1 MKKLY
6 IIALLGAA
14 FGLTACEEKLDI
26 PQKASLTTETFYQTD
41 ADAQQAL
48 AAAYEGLQ
56 VNTVGRVQDGPGIYT
71 PARVLSCEPGDDVN
85 YGSEFYGDHEW
96 GGSINEFRF
105 LHTPE
110 AIYHHYRGLY
120 LSIYPDNLVIEYFG
134 NKEDA
139 SEFQKQAVAEARVLR
154 AYNYFLLACYW
165 GTPPFVD
172 HLLDADVIPVR
183 SDDPNAPEGA
193 PKSQKEYFQ
202 WVGDQCML
210 AADDL
215 SERASTADKEGAY
228 RVTKGFAWAM
238 AGKAYMFAGDFSKAK
253 ECLKKVIDSGKYEL
267 VPGEQFMDQFH
278 IQGDGS
284 PEKVF
289 EVNYRYNAAAG
300 EWADGSGYGW
310 NVHSTW
316 MEPNSMQIRSDKFK
330 KQCLNKYT
338 GSVTGWGS
346 IGVPEWYGEAF
357 ALNDNGH
364 GNPRGINGEY
374 QSHRFHATF
383 VHISDMIY
391 GTTGID
397 SIDAYT
403 DFTYKDKKTKKTV
416 FVPVEERPTWENI
429 GIKPGRKGHYGQS
442 FWVPIKHVIRYGDAV
457 DPDGG
462 TWSSVHRLNN
472 VIIMRYAEVLLNYA
486 ECCARTGDEAEAK
499 KYVNMI
505 QERAGSKTISDKV
518 TLETVKKEKAW
529 ELWFEGCRYQD
540 LMRWYRLGDTDQ
552 FTKEGIEHL
561 KIQGTRIPNLCDK
574 ISEKPSDIEGVDM
587 NDVVWEHGTE
597 ANSRFFLFH
606 THPAMDAGFEVGWK
620 EKHML
625 FPYPQQVKDMN
636 PNLRQDGWD

>member
-6 IIALLGAA
+6 IIALLGTA
-14 FGLTACEEKLDI
+14 FGLTACEDKLDI
-26 PQKASLTTETFYQTD
+26 PQKASLSTETFYQTD
-41 ADAQQAL
+41 ADAEQAL
-48 AAAYEGLQ
+48 AAAYEGFQ

-71 PARVLSCEPGDDVN
+71 PAKVLSCEPGDDVN
-85 YGSEFYGDHEW
+85 YGSEYFGDHEW

-139 SEFQKQAVAEARVLR
+139 TDFQKQAVAEARVLR

-172 HLLDADVIPVR
+172 HLLDASVVPVR
-183 SDDPNAPEGA
+183 SDDPNSPEGS
-193 PKSQKEYFQ
+193 PKSQQEYFK
-202 WVGDQCML
+202 WVGDQCMM

-215 SERASTADKEGAY
+215 SERASASDKEGAY

-253 ECLKKVIDSGKYEL
+253 ECLKKVIDSNKYEL
-267 VPGEQFMDQFH
+267 VPGSEYMNLFH

-289 EVNYRYNAAAG
+289 EVNFRYNAAAG
-300 EWADGSGYGW
+300 EWSDGSGYGW

-330 KQCLNKYT
+330 KPPLQTYT
-338 GSVTGWGS
+338 GGVQGWGS
-346 IGVPEWYGEAF
+346 IGIPEWYGDAF
-357 ALNDNGH
+357 ALNDNGQIK
-364 GNPRGINGEY
+364 PRGENGEY
-374 QSHRFHATF
+374 QSDRFKATL
-383 VHISDMIY
+383 VHIDDLIY
-391 GTTGID
+391 GETGID
-397 SIDAYT
+397 VID
-403 DFTYKDKKTKKTV
+403 TYYSKLPTMSHAEKVKSDK
-416 FVPVEERPTWENI
+416 I
-429 GIKPGRKGHYGQS
+429 GIKAGRKGHYGQS
-442 FWVPIKHVIRYGDAV
+442 FWIPIKHVIRDGDAV

-462 TWSSVHRLNN
+462 TWSSGHRLNN
-472 VIIMRYAEVLLNYA
+472 IIIMRYAEVLLNYA
-486 ECCARTGDEAEAK
+486 ECCVRTGDEASAK
-499 KYVNMI
+499 TYVNMI

-518 TLETVKKEKAW
+518 DLETVKKEKAF

-540 LMRWYRLGDTDQ
+540 LMRWYRLGDSDQ
-552 FTKEGIEHL
+552 FTKESIERL
-561 KIQGTRIPNLCDK
+561 KIQGTRVPNLCDK
-574 ISEKPSDIEGVDM
+574 LSEKPSSIEGIDL
-587 NDVVWEHGTE
+587 NDVVWENGSE
-597 ANSRFFLFH
+597 ANSRFFIFH
-606 THPAMDAGFEVGWK
+606 THPAMDAGNEVGWK

>member
-6 IIALLGAA
+6 IIALLGTA
-14 FGLTACEEKLDI
+14 FGLTACEDKLDI
-26 PQKASLTTETFYQTD
+26 PQKASLSTETFYQTD
-41 ADAQQAL
+41 ADAEQAL
-48 AAAYEGLQ
+48 AAAYEGFQ

-71 PARVLSCEPGDDVN
+71 PAKVLSCEPGDDVN
-85 YGSEFYGDHEW
+85 YGSEYFGDHEW

-134 NKEDA
+134 NKDDA
-139 SEFQKQAVAEARVLR
+139 TDFQKQAVAEARVLR

-172 HLLDADVIPVR
+172 HLLDASVVPVR
-183 SDDPNAPEGA
+183 SDDPNSPEGS
-193 PKSQKEYFQ
+193 PKSQQEYFK
-202 WVGDQCML
+202 WVGDQCMM

-215 SERASTADKEGAY
+215 SERASASDKEGAY

-253 ECLKKVIDSGKYEL
+253 ECLKKVIDSNKYEL
-267 VPGEQFMDQFH
+267 VPGSEYMNLFH

-289 EVNYRYNAAAG
+289 EVNFRYNAAAG
-300 EWADGSGYGW
+300 EWSDGSGYGW

-330 KQCLNKYT
+330 KPPLQTYT
-338 GSVTGWGS
+338 GNVQGWGS
-346 IGVPEWYGEAF
+346 IGVPEWYGDAF
-357 ALNDNGH
+357 ALNDNGQIK
-364 GNPRGINGEY
+364 PRGENGEY
-374 QSHRFHATF
+374 QSDRFKATL
-383 VHISDMIY
+383 VHIDDLIY
-391 GTTGID
+391 GETGID
-397 SIDAYT
+397 VID
-403 DFTYKDKKTKKTV
+403 TYYSKLPTMSHAEKVKNDK
-416 FVPVEERPTWENI
+416 I
-429 GIKPGRKGHYGQS
+429 GIKAGRKGHYGQS
-442 FWVPIKHVIRYGDAV
+442 FWIPLKHVIRDGDAV

-462 TWSSVHRLNN
+462 TWSSAHRLNN
-472 VIIMRYAEVLLNYA
+472 IIIMRYAEVLLNYA
-486 ECCARTGDEAEAK
+486 ECCVRTGDDASAK
-499 KYVNMI
+499 TYVNMI

-518 TLETVKKEKAW
+518 DLETVKKEKAF

-540 LMRWYRLGDTDQ
+540 LMRWYRLGDSDQ
-552 FTKEGIEHL
+552 FTKESIERL
-561 KIQGTRIPNLCDK
+561 KIQGTRVPNLCDK
-574 ISEKPSDIEGVDM
+574 LSEMPSSIEGIDL
-587 NDVVWEHGTE
+587 NDVVWENGSE
-597 ANSRFFLFH
+597 ANSRFFIFH
-606 THPAMDAGFEVGWK
+606 THPAMDAGNEVGWK